1 MPRGTDNTRPR
12 PQSEAMRCAQPVQC
26 AHYTTTIVFRRSGTR
41 LHPNVWMEERCLDC
55 DVEIDRKR
63 VSRGYDV
70 YSKRAD

>member
-1 MPRGTDNTRPR
+1 MKDPETCPHNT
-12 PQSEAMRCAQPVQC
+12 V
-26 AHYTTTIVFRRSGTR
+26 TLVFKRNGTR

-55 DVEIDRKR
+55 DHELDRRK